1 MRDKYNRLLLQDFLR
16 ARIRDAGFDD
26 AEVTQRP
33 DGTNVTLHVTK
44 PGIVIGRKGST
55 IRELTESLENDYG
68 MHRPQ
73 VSVQEL
79 VKPELSPSVMCG
91 RMASHLERGTAF
103 RRAMMWTLQQ
113 VMEAGARGVQI
124 TVSGKLR
131 GDRSAFEKHTAGIL
145 PRAGDH
151 ADRIVRDDVIDVK
164 TPMGLIGIRIRIAL
178 ADRYVAEFDMKNPKD
193 VARRERERERRRR
206 DREERAREER
216 EARERHRERSSRV
229 HDAGAGIGG
238 GGSRGGGSG
247 RRSGAAGAPGTGVDG
262 PAIAVDDDGDS
273 YGAAAGAAAAAA
285 LEGAS
290 ASDAEGTASASGAS
304 SGDAAEGASGASS
317 GDASASSGD
326 ASASSGDASASSG
339 DASASSGD
347 ASASSGDAEG
357 GS

>member
-1 MRDKYNRLLLQDFLR
+1 MSTVRSVIRDKYNRMLLQDFLR
-16 ARIRDAGFDD
+16 ARIRDAGFDA
-26 AEVTQRP
+26 AEITKKP

-55 IRELTESLENDYG
+55 IRELTDSLENDYG
-68 MHRPQ
+68 MNRPQ
-73 VSVQEL
+73 VSVQEIA
-79 VKPELSPSVMCG
+79 KPELSPSVMCS
-91 RMASHLERGTAF
+91 RMAGHLERGTAF

-178 ADRYVAEFDMKNPKD
+178 ADRYVAEFDMKDPKE

-216 EARERHRERSSRV
+216 EARERHRERSNRIR
-229 HDAGAGIGG
+229 DAGAGTGGATGGGSGG
-238 GGSRGGGSG
+238 GGSGGGGRRRRGRGRGAPAAPASSSPSKDAASASASGGGSG
-247 RRSGAAGAPGTGVDG
+247 DSRPGGGAPAPAPAAPAPAGAGGKEEEKEDG
-262 PAIAVDDDGDS
+262 
-273 YGAAAGAAAAAA
+273 GAQ
-285 LEGAS
+285 
-290 ASDAEGTASASGAS
+290 
-304 SGDAAEGASGASS
+304 
-317 GDASASSGD
+317 
-326 ASASSGDASASSG
+326 
-339 DASASSGD
+339 
-347 ASASSGDAEG
+347 
-357 GS
+357 

>member
-1 MRDKYNRLLLQDFLR
+1 MSTIRSVIRDKYNRMLLQDFLR
-16 ARIRDAGFDD
+16 ARIRDAGFDA
-26 AEVTQRP
+26 AEITKKP

-55 IRELTESLENDYG
+55 IRELTDSLENDYG
-68 MHRPQ
+68 MNRPQ
-73 VSVQEL
+73 VSVQEIA
-79 VKPELSPSVMCG
+79 KPELSPSVMCS
-91 RMASHLERGTAF
+91 RMAGHLERGTAF

-178 ADRYVAEFDMKNPKD
+178 ADRYVAEFDMKDPKE

-216 EARERHRERSSRV
+216 EARERHRERSNRV
-229 HDAGAGIGG
+229 RDAGAGTEKAAGG
-238 GGSRGGGSG
+238 GGGRGGKRGGGPGGRTGGSGAKG
-247 RRSGAAGAPGTGVDG
+247 RRDGGGGAQ
-262 PAIAVDDDGDS
+262 
-273 YGAAAGAAAAAA
+273 
-285 LEGAS
+285 
-290 ASDAEGTASASGAS
+290 
-304 SGDAAEGASGASS
+304 
-317 GDASASSGD
+317 
-326 ASASSGDASASSG
+326 
-339 DASASSGD
+339 
-347 ASASSGDAEG
+347 
-357 GS
+357 

>member
-1 MRDKYNRLLLQDFLR
+1 MSTVRSVIRDKYNRMLLQDFLR
-16 ARIRDAGFDD
+16 ARIRDAGFDA
-26 AEVTQRP
+26 AEITKKP

-55 IRELTESLENDYG
+55 IRELTDSLENDYG
-68 MHRPQ
+68 MNRPQ
-73 VSVQEL
+73 VSVQEIA
-79 VKPELSPSVMCG
+79 KPELSPSVMCS
-91 RMASHLERGTAF
+91 RMAGHLERGTAF

-178 ADRYVAEFDMKNPKD
+178 ADRYVAEFDMKDPKE

-216 EARERHRERSSRV
+216 EARERHRERSNRV
-229 HDAGAGIGG
+229 RDAGAGTGGATGG
-238 GGSRGGGSG
+238 GGGGRRRRGRGRGAPAAPASSSPSKDAASASASGGGSG
-247 RRSGAAGAPGTGVDG
+247 DSRPGGGAPAPAPAGAGGKEEEKEDG
-262 PAIAVDDDGDS
+262 
-273 YGAAAGAAAAAA
+273 GAQ
-285 LEGAS
+285 
-290 ASDAEGTASASGAS
+290 
-304 SGDAAEGASGASS
+304 
-317 GDASASSGD
+317 
-326 ASASSGDASASSG
+326 
-339 DASASSGD
+339 
-347 ASASSGDAEG
+347 
-357 GS
+357 